1 MSPNLKSNN
10 HRGDLIS
17 LGSIKDIFQR
27 DRSNSHEYS
36 LERDAK
42 KTFGIGGFVE
52 TAHNLAN
59 LLQEDNFSNRTPAI
73 RTS

>member
-1 MSPNLKSNN
+1 V
-10 HRGDLIS
+10 
-17 LGSIKDIFQR
+17 GSVKDIFQR

-36 LERDAK
+36 FERDAK
-42 KTFGIGGFVE
+42 KKFGIGDFVE

-59 LLQEDNFSNRTPAI
+59 LLQEDNFSNRTPAV